1 MDALHDDVPIV
12 VVDVKIPMTPITPE
26 ISASVV
32 YMDWMILILDETP
45 SFDKQTAKQ
54 VQYAARKAKSAHITL
69 SRGHH

>member
-45 SFDKQTAKQ
+45 SFDNQLQTANHSFTL
-54 VQYAARKAKSAHITL
+54 YTGYIATRK
-69 SRGHH
+69 